1 MKMSNGKKVRWH
13 FPLILTNDI
22 FKVTFKGTLLKALG
36 KTHKNKAKQS
46 KTKPKELKSEE
57 EH

>member
-36 KTHKNKAKQS
+36 KTHKNKAKQN